1 MQDTFFRR
9 NDKICALLEV
19 GGEGK
24 RRVKDY

>member
-1 MQDTFFRR
+1 MQDTFLRR
-9 NDKICALLEV
+9 NDKIRALLEV